1 VEVVKLVMTLLARD
15 EADIVEA
22 QIAFHLHA
30 GVDFVIATDN
40 DSCDGTT
47 EILQTYAREGV
58 LHLIREPELE
68 MRQEE
73 WVTRMARMAASDFG
87 ADWVLNSDADEFWWP
102 RGGTLPEVLAT
113 IPPRYGVV
121 RCLWR
126 HFAPR
131 PDTHP
136 FFAERMTVRLSLS
149 HPWND
154 PENPFN
160 VNQKVAHRADC
171 EVVVDWGNHNV
182 STAGLPS
189 PRGWYPIE
197 VLHFPLRTPEQFERK
212 VVTAWSAWS
221 KSPIRGPQ
229 PHQEAAFDAYR
240 AGRLRER
247 YDSFVIDDAALERER
262 DEGTLTVD
270 TRLRDALRALRDD
283 NQRRVVNGTSATCHR
298 QRALPMPDPPDEA
311 SYAEDALVLAER
323 DSSHALWRLRAEV
336 ESLQRQVTLME
347 QSRSWQITAPLRNS
361 RSFLLR
367 VRPR

>member
-1 VEVVKLVMTLLARD
+1 MTLLARD
-15 EADIVEA
+15 EADI
-22 QIAFHLHA
+22 IDSHISFHLRA
-30 GVDFVIATDN
+30 GVDFFIATDN
-40 DSCDGTT
+40 GSLDGTT
-47 EILQTYAREGV
+47 EILERYAREGV
-58 LHLIREPELE
+58 LHLIREPGQD

-73 WVTRMARMAASDFG
+73 WVTRMGRMAASNFS

-102 RGGTLPEVLAT
+102 RGGTLPDVLAT

-136 FFAERMTVRLSLS
+136 FFAERMAVRLSLS

-160 VNQKVAHRADC
+160 VNQKVAHRADG
-171 EVVVDWGNHNV
+171 EVVVAWGNHDV
-182 STAGLPS
+182 SAAGLPS

-221 KSPIRGPQ
+221 KSPVRGPQ
-229 PHQEAAFDAYR
+229 PHQVAAFDAYR

-262 DEGTLTVD
+262 HAGTLTVD
-270 TRLRDALRALRDD
+270 TRLRDALRTLRDD
-283 NQRRVVNGTSATCHR
+283 TQRATGTPAMYHPR
-298 QRALPMPDPPDEA
+298 QALPMPDPADEA

-323 DSSHALWRLRAEV
+323 DSTHALWRLRAEV
-336 ESLQRQVTLME
+336 ESLQRQVSLME
-347 QSRSWQITAPLRNS
+347 QSWSWRTTAPLRTS
-361 RSFLLR
+361 RSFLWR